1 MDLSEMLREYRREAV
16 RIYEPGVNPPRPHLS
31 RLENWKDGQIYST
44 GIGANFEFRQ
54 RRSGK
59 FLDFSRIRKDRR
71 RSP

>member
-1 MDLSEMLREYRREAV
+1 MDLLDGDVA
-16 RIYEPGVNPPRPHLS
+16 RISARSRMKPHLS
-31 RLENWKDGQIYST
+31 RLENWKDAQIYST
-44 GIGANFEFRQ
+44 GIIGANFEFRQ